1 MTIGTLWPLILLIL
15 VPLVIALYILKRKYK
30 EKEVSSLLLWQEVYK
45 NTHASTPWEKLRKN
59 IMLPLQLII
68 ILLIILALM
77 KLHLNIGG
85 STYKNVIVVMDTTGS
100 MAMNYKGKSRLENGK
115 ELIKDYVI
123 DSFDFIYNA
132 IKENIKTI
140 SEDIES
146 INSRINGA
154 VDMEEIDA
162 YIVSEGLVKNPDI
175 RSSGIPQK

>member
-115 ELIKDYVI
+115 ELIKDY
-123 DSFDFIYNA
+123 
-132 IKENIKTI
+132 I
-140 SEDIES
+140 SSSSDDT
-146 INSRINGA
+146 R
-154 VDMEEIDA
+154 A
-162 YIVSEGLVKNPDI
+162 YIISYDGNENLLLNDSSDKNGLYLCGLLP
-175 RSSGIPQK
+175 GGL